1 MPIRLESDVERR
13 ACKLAEDRGW
23 QALKLV
29 CVGHKGFPDRWF
41 IKPGPVIVIIEFKAP
56 GKRARKLQRYVCAML
71 AKLGFNVH
79 EEVDN
84 VDEAMRI
91 LDAASLSAES
101 NEADAVTV
109 ESGAAT

>member
-1 MPIRLESDVERR
+1 MPIRLESDVEKR
-13 ACKLAEDRGW
+13 ACRLAEKAGW

-71 AKLGFNVH
+71 SKLGFEVH

-84 VDEAMRI
+84 VDDAMRI
-91 LDAASLSAES
+91 LEAASLSAES
-101 NEADAVTV
+101 NAANVKSSK
-109 ESGAAT
+109 SGAAA